1 MGILTK
7 AVKKAAKASEK
18 ATRKGAKKAA
28 KKKAPEKKGKKVEL
42 EGARANAETRGSER
56 AAREVEAGRAG
67 EVTKGKE
74 VGFLQAER
82 TPASR
87 AAAKVKTELS
97 KKKREGTATKAE
109 LEELAAIR
117 KKDRMDKLRAD
128 IKASQTAK
136 SPAARKAREA
146 KARTDYVDPESGEI
160 IGNPTK
166 AQIEAALRNARARN
180 MTSREREYRAF
191 LEKEYGQD
199 FNKGGSVV
207 KSSKGAHDYRMNKG
221 GLLLSSVDNRKKK

>member
-18 ATRKGAKKAA
+18 ATKKAAKKAA

-42 EGARANAETRGSER
+42 EGARANADTRGSYR

-74 VGFLQAER
+74 VGFLQAQR
-82 TPASR
+82 TPSSR
-87 AAAKVKTELS
+87 AAAKVKAELS

-109 LEELAAIR
+109 LDELAAIR

-160 IGNPTK
+160 VGNPTK
-166 AQIEAALRNARARN
+166 AQLEAAMRNARARN

-191 LEKEYGQD
+191 LEKEYGAD
-199 FNKGGSVV
+199 FNKGGVV
-207 KSSKGAHDYRMNKG
+207 KAAKGSHDYRMNKG